1 MVFGSLMLLKMVA
14 GGYMVFWSLMLLK
27 KLAGWSSWGV
37 LVGGE

>member
-14 GGYMVFWSLMLLK
+14 GGYMVFWSLMVLK
-27 KLAGWSSWGV
+27 KLAGWSSSGV